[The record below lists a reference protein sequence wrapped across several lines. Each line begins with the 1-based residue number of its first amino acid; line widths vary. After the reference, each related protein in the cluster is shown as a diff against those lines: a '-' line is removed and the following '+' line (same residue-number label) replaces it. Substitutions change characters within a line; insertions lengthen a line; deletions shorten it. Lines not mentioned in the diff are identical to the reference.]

1 MYELYKKIDR
11 LIELAEERNA
21 HIVSKKASPPN
32 KITSFQITDYE
43 VRRGVLD
50 LSKRGSEWREFSA
63 MVLHHVENYTV
74 AQYGDAGDD
83 QVTNYT
89 AEDCVKAIGKYAS
102 RFGTNQREGQ
112 DTLDLL
118 KIAHYACLAL
128 SKSK

>member
-21 HIVSKKASPPN
+21 HIKANNGIPPIETYRQVSGRVERLCDN
-32 KITSFQITDYE
+32 D
-43 VRRGVLD
+43 GN
-50 LSKRGSEWREFSA
+50 LSKRGEEWREFSA

-74 AQYGDAGDD
+74 PQYGDMGED

-112 DTLDLL
+112 ETLDLL

-128 SKSK
+128 NKR